1 MNLVDI
7 IISGKKTLKI
17 EAEAL
22 LNQLEFID
30 ETFQN
35 AVESIYNSGG
45 KLIVTGMGKSGIIGK
60 KIAATFASTGTPSF
74 FMHPGEAYHGD
85 LGMVEPKDII
95 LALSFSG
102 ETDEVLKLIP
112 FFRNNNNT
120 IISITGNRCSTL
132 AKNSS
137 IHLTLNRVTEACPL
151 NLAPTSSTTLTMAM
165 GDSLAVALMELRN
178 FQSEEFAR
186 FHPGGSLGRKILAKV
201 ENAMHSQNLPF
212 VKTNTSFSDI
222 IQIMSVCRLGVAL
235 VNDNKNT
242 IGIITDGDLR
252 RTIQIFGKN
261 SWDKTAA
268 EIMVKNPKKI
278 IIGSS
283 IQDAEKFMIVHKVS
297 TLIVTDETDF
307 TIGVIQIYDL

>member
-7 IISGKKTLKI
+7 IIAEKKTLKI